1 MKIYSFKNK
10 QSYIVLA
17 LVFLLPTML
26 FAQVKQHNKFSKEDL
41 KKMVGKWTGTVT
53 MAKKFGDTL
62 LVVMPT
68 SFTITQSTDSLLV
81 KAITSNDGISITE
94 NYGIALD
101 ADITEWSFENRL
113 YDIKQ
118 IIKSPNK
125 LIIKLLDPNEKAMI
139 DDEYAE
145 IKTVFTIGDNNLVI
159 QQEVKYFQTEM
170 FFMRKKIE
178 LNRQQ

>member
-1 MKIYSFKNK
+1 MKIYRLKIKKSFLLLT
-10 QSYIVLA
+10 I
-17 LVFLLPTML
+17 VFLLPVLL
-26 FAQVKQHNKFSKEDL
+26 FAQVKQHTKFSKEDL
-41 KKMVGKWTGTVT
+41 KKMVGKWNGTVT

-62 LVVMPT
+62 LEKMPT
-68 SFTITQSTDSLLV
+68 SYAITLSADSLLV
-81 KAITSNDGISITE
+81 KAITTNDRISITE

-101 ADITEWSFENRL
+101 DEITEWSFENRL

-145 IKTVFTIGDNNLVI
+145 IKTIFTIGDNTLVI

-178 LNRQQ
+178 LNKQQ

>member
-1 MKIYSFKNK
+1 M
-10 QSYIVLA
+10 
-17 LVFLLPTML
+17 
-26 FAQVKQHNKFSKEDL
+26 
-41 KKMVGKWTGTVT
+41 
-53 MAKKFGDTL
+53 
-62 LVVMPT
+62 
-68 SFTITQSTDSLLV
+68 V
-81 KAITSNDGISITE
+81 KAITSNDEISIAE

-101 ADITEWSFENRL
+101 EEITEWSFENRL

-145 IKTVFTIGDNNLVI
+145 IKTIFTIGDNSLVI

-178 LNRQQ
+178 LNKQQ

>member
-1 MKIYSFKNK
+1 MKIYRLKINNSFL
-10 QSYIVLA
+10 VLTI
-17 LVFLLPTML
+17 VFLLPVLL
-26 FAQVKQHNKFSKEDL
+26 FAQVKQHTKFSK
-41 KKMVGKWTGTVT
+41 WNGTVT

-62 LVVMPT
+62 LEKMPT
-68 SFTITQSTDSLLV
+68 SYAITLSADSLLV
-81 KAITSNDGISITE
+81 KAITTNDEISIAE

-101 ADITEWSFENRL
+101 EEITEWSFENRL

-145 IKTVFTIGDNNLVI
+145 IKTIFTIGDNSLVI

-178 LNRQQ
+178 LNKQQ

>member
-1 MKIYSFKNK
+1 MKIYSLKNK
-10 QSYIVLA
+10 QYYLVIALA
-17 LVFLLPTML
+17 FLLPIIH
-26 FAQVKQHNKFSKEDL
+26 FAQVKQHSKFSKEDL
-41 KKMVGKWTGTVT
+41 KKMVGKWTGMVT

-62 LVVMPT
+62 LIKMPT
-68 SFTITQSTDSLLV
+68 RFAITQSADSLLV
-81 KAITSNDGISITE
+81 KTITTNDGITITE

-101 ADITEWSFENRL
+101 EEITEWSFENRL
-113 YDIKQ
+113 HDIKQ

-170 FFMRKKIE
+170 FFIRKKVE
-178 LNRQQ
+178 LNKQ